1 MVHSATTCTI
11 SHHCMQVT
19 SDWINVTEHTLST
32 FPVFTAW
39 YSRCIPIL
47 PAPNHTNA
55 CASAPDTIILHFCQL
70 KQYLPKADRLSTISH
85 VRTSHLNLEPVA
97 SNSFRQVQPKQTSD
111 WATASLQSY
120 RIFAFSSKAVHLEP
134 RQLPGPAV
142 PGLPCHVP
150 EAPMG
155 RRGCKGPF
163 ERLLHGT
170 SSATHC
176 PPGCLCTRK
185 PHDWL

>member
-1 MVHSATTCTI
+1 MVHSATTFTI

-19 SDWINVTEHTLST
+19 SDGINVTEHTLST

-97 SNSFRQVQPKQTSD
+97 SNSFRQVQPTNQRLGHCKF
-111 WATASLQSY
+111 AKLQDICVFVQGCTL
-120 RIFAFSSKAVHLEP
+120 RAPAIARPSSA
-134 RQLPGPAV
+134 RTT
-142 PGLPCHVP
+142 LPC
-150 EAPMG
+150 A
-155 RRGCKGPF
+155 RGSNG
-163 ERLLHGT
+163 
-170 SSATHC
+170 
-176 PPGCLCTRK
+176 
-185 PHDWL
+185 

>member
-1 MVHSATTCTI
+1 MVHSATTFTI

-97 SNSFRQVQPKQTSD
+97 SNSFRQVQPTNQRLGHCKF
-111 WATASLQSY
+111 AKLQDICVFVQGCTL
-120 RIFAFSSKAVHLEP
+120 RAPAIARPSSA
-134 RQLPGPAV
+134 RTT
-142 PGLPCHVP
+142 LPC
-150 EAPMG
+150 A
-155 RRGCKGPF
+155 RGSNG
-163 ERLLHGT
+163 
-170 SSATHC
+170 
-176 PPGCLCTRK
+176 
-185 PHDWL
+185 